1 MQAGEE
7 FGAVPYGLEA
17 LNVMRIEKGHVTAN
31 ELNGT
36 TTALNLGMGRM
47 VSKAKDSIGS
57 KLSERPGLN
66 EPDALKLV
74 GLKPVNP
81 DHTVPAGAH
90 LMTKGTKVTAPNDQG
105 YVTSACYSPNLG
117 HHIALGFLKSGDTR
131 RDDVTAR
138 GALRA
143 SFVEAGGCSFL

>member
-1 MQAGEE
+1 
-7 FGAVPYGLEA
+7 
-17 LNVMRIEKGHVTAN
+17 
-31 ELNGT
+31 
-36 TTALNLGMGRM
+36 M

-57 KLSERPGLN
+57 IMSERPGLN

-81 DHTVPAGAH
+81 EHEVPAGAH
-90 LMTKGTKVTAPNDQG
+90 LMTKGEKVTATNDQG

-131 RDDVTAR
+131 IGEVIRLVSPLMGIQHDVEVVSAHFLDPEGER
-138 GALRA
+138 LRA
-143 SFVEAGGCSFL
+143 